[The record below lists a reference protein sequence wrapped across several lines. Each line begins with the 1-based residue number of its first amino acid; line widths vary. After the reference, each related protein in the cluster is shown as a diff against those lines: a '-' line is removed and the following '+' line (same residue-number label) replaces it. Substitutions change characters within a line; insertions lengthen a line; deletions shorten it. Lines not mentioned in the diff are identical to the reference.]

1 MMRWLVFLGLSM
13 LSGCALLSPPPAPA
27 ARPAQLETAPFAMN
41 GRISINHYGERRSAG
56 LHWTHREQSDEVLLL
71 TPLGQTAV
79 RVYRDE
85 NNATLDDGDKHYQAD
100 NADALMEKVLGWH
113 LPLRGLHQWVLGL
126 PDTGS
131 PVQIK
136 RDSEGRISEL
146 LQDGWEVR
154 YLRYADSRADSLPT
168 RLQLSL
174 EHLKVQLLI
183 DEWQWNPH

>member
-1 MMRWLVFLGLSM
+1 MMRWLFFLGLSL
-13 LSGCALLSPPPAPA
+13 LSGCAQLPSPPALN
-27 ARPAQLETAPFAMN
+27 ARPAQLETAAFAMN

-56 LHWTHREQSDEVLLL
+56 LHWTHRGQSDEVLLL

-85 NNATLDDGDKHYQAD
+85 RNATLDDGDKHYQAD
-100 NADALMEKVLGWH
+100 NPETLMEKVLGWH

-131 PVQIK
+131 PVQIT
-136 RDSEGRISEL
+136 RDNKGRISEL

-154 YLRYADSRADSLPT
+154 YLGYADSRADSLPA
-168 RLQLSL
+168 RLQLSH